1 MDLGKTIFI
10 SDMDET
16 LFDDDKQISAK
27 NREAIVDYQ
36 KKGGLFTVA
45 TGRSIIGFRPYQ
57 DMLNIQ
63 APVILYNGSCIYDY
77 QKEKIVWVRW
87 LPQEIK
93 IYIQKLVDEFPKL
106 GMQVM
111 TETGI
116 YSYHP
121 TPVFKAYLKRES
133 INYTEVKSIDE
144 MPDGWIKAEM
154 TTDLVDQKQFDK
166 FLTLTVPKN
175 VRCLATGTY
184 SREIVGADVSKGD
197 AVIRYRELLDHSEK
211 TICCIGDHNNDYE
224 MIKVADVGIA
234 VENALEKI
242 KNVADWIV
250 TDNNHDAVAVAALLR
265 PEIMESQDLYVQV
278 ETAGDFCKGATVAD
292 FNGAL
297 GKAPNAKVLMGID
310 RQAFVDL
317 LVEAIATY
325 GEGKA

>member
-1 MDLGKTIFI
+1 
-10 SDMDET
+10 
-16 LFDDDKQISAK
+16 
-27 NREAIVDYQ
+27 
-36 KKGGLFTVA
+36 
-45 TGRSIIGFRPYQ
+45 
-57 DMLNIQ
+57 MLNIQ

-166 FLTLTVPKN
+166 FLTLTVPKKCSMSGNRN
-175 VRCLATGTY
+175 VFERDCRRRC
-184 SREIVGADVSKGD
+184 
-197 AVIRYRELLDHSEK
+197 
-211 TICCIGDHNNDYE
+211 
-224 MIKVADVGIA
+224 IK
-234 VENALEKI
+234 
-242 KNVADWIV
+242 
-250 TDNNHDAVAVAALLR
+250 R
-265 PEIMESQDLYVQV
+265 
-278 ETAGDFCKGATVAD
+278 
-292 FNGAL
+292 
-297 GKAPNAKVLMGID
+297 
-310 RQAFVDL
+310 
-317 LVEAIATY
+317 
-325 GEGKA
+325 